1 MEQKHKAYQT
11 CLARSTKAKKQNKR
25 KGTGCT
31 QHAGRKRDRLSTN
44 N

>member
-1 MEQKHKAYQT
+1 MEQKHKEYQT
-11 CLARSTKAKKQNKR
+11 CVARPTKANKQNMR